1 MQAVE
6 TLTGVAPATKSKAR
20 PAESASY
27 DPRAAFEW
35 IYRDE
40 TGAPLFRSVRTPEKQ
55 FWQSPADGHGGWVKA
70 AKGCMDG
77 VRLVPLYLPE
87 VLAAIRNSGLILIA
101 EGERKVDLLRHLG
114 YAATCNVSGAI
125 RSKLWIDHAKEFFSA
140 GCYAPKIIVLP
151 DKDEAGRKHAD
162 TIGAAFAAVG
172 VTVHILELPG
182 LDDKEDVI
190 NWYDRGGTREQLD
203 DLIDSDAR
211 PWTPGERESVNA
223 EPARPLRG
231 EQETVPALLPV
242 YKPFPID
249 ETSIPPRAWVV
260 PGFLMRRHVTVLVA
274 PSGSGKSL
282 LTLQLGLA
290 SAKGKSWAGWFPR
303 GKFQVFV
310 VNSEDDINEMRR
322 RLAAAARAMEYDQ
335 NELRDSFILADESYE
350 VVLAKF
356 DARSKSLIRTPLF
369 EQLVST
375 IIENKVDILFV
386 DPFAET
392 FEGDENSNSE
402 LKWACMLWREV
413 ARRTDT
419 AVCLVHHTKKYAS
432 GMAGDVD
439 AARGASAL
447 IGVARIVATLFP
459 MTPGE
464 AELMQVPEEQ
474 RVHYLRFDDAK
485 ANLNLKSPFARWFRK
500 ESFALDNATADLPAD
515 DVGAL
520 IPWSPPGIMD
530 GISEPRIQEFFA
542 RVDAGLL
549 DSDGLPSGEF
559 YTFSAAKKDGEAS
572 RYIVDFI
579 KAFFQIAEQA
589 RAAKIVALWKEN
601 HRLIEADYTS
611 PKQRKTRKCV
621 HSERWKPEKTN
632 DLLQTET

>member
-1 MQAVE
+1 
-6 TLTGVAPATKSKAR
+6 
-20 PAESASY
+20 
-27 DPRAAFEW
+27 
-35 IYRDE
+35 
-40 TGAPLFRSVRTPEKQ
+40 
-55 FWQSPADGHGGWVKA
+55 
-70 AKGCMDG
+70 
-77 VRLVPLYLPE
+77 
-87 VLAAIRNSGLILIA
+87 
-101 EGERKVDLLRHLG
+101 
-114 YAATCNVSGAI
+114 
-125 RSKLWIDHAKEFFSA
+125 
-140 GCYAPKIIVLP
+140 
-151 DKDEAGRKHAD
+151 
-162 TIGAAFAAVG
+162 
-172 VTVHILELPG
+172 
-182 LDDKEDVI
+182 
-190 NWYDRGGTREQLD
+190 
-203 DLIDSDAR
+203 
-211 PWTPGERESVNA
+211 
-223 EPARPLRG
+223 
-231 EQETVPALLPV
+231 
-242 YKPFPID
+242 
-249 ETSIPPRAWVV
+249 
-260 PGFLMRRHVTVLVA
+260 MRRHVTVLVA

-310 VNSEDDINEMRR
+310 VNSEDDIDEMRR
-322 RLAAAARAMEYDQ
+322 RLAAAVRAMEYDQ
-335 NELRDSFILADESYE
+335 NELSDSFVLADESYE

-369 EQLVST
+369 EQLVATT
-375 IIENKVDILFV
+375 IKNKIDILFV

-413 ARRTDT
+413 ARRTNT

-459 MTPGE
+459 MTPAE

-500 ESFALDNATADLPAD
+500 ESFALANATADLPAD

-520 IPWSPPGIMD
+520 VPWSPPGIMD

-559 YTFSAAKKDGEAS
+559 YTFSPAKKEGEAS
-572 RYIVDFI
+572 RYIGDFV
-579 KAFFQIAEQA
+579 KSFFKIAEQA

-601 HRLIEADYTS
+601 HRLVEADYTS
-611 PKQRKTRKCV
+611 PKQRKSRKCV

-632 DLLQTET
+632 DLLQT